1 MAMMTP
7 EGVFEHRD
15 RRLIAGETMTTI
27 GVNLPRVEG
36 AAIDLA
42 KVVVMIPGTILIP
55 GTNPV
60 SSLKSGEE
68 TLMKTLIMMAIGG
81 LLLVADLREGRATIL
96 LTMTMVST
104 MTGVPLAN
112 VRGETNA
119 VVVAVAV
126 AVAEEAEVEVV
137 EAAEGGETSNKKVV
151 VVAEEAGVEV
161 TREKVTIH
169 RQPRVPSI

>member
-7 EGVFEHRD
+7 EGVFEHRN
-15 RRLIAGETMTTI
+15 RRQKAWETMTTT
-27 GVNLPRVEG
+27 GVNLPRVKG

-42 KVVVMIPGTILIP
+42 EVVETIPGTISIP

-60 SSLKSGEE
+60 SNPKSNKE
-68 TLMKTLIMMAIGG
+68 TLITTLVTMTIGG

-96 LTMTMVST
+96 LTITMVST
-104 MTGVPLAN
+104 MTGVPLAI

-126 AVAEEAEVEVV
+126 AEEAEVV
-137 EAAEGGETSNKKVV
+137 EAAEGGETSNKTVAA
-151 VVAEEAGVEV
+151 VAEEAEVEA
-161 TREKVTIH
+161 TRTRATIH
-169 RQPRVPSI
+169 RQPRVPST